1 MYLLEEQRQ
10 KALQMKLYQNRESLA
25 SNLHVHFRICA
36 STEVHTRQGLT
47 VAGALKGEYLAN
59 TSWQDN

>member
-25 SNLHVHFRICA
+25 SNLHVHFRTYVRA
-36 STEVHTRQGLT
+36 EVHTRQSLT
-47 VAGALKGEYLAN
+47 VAGALKGEHLAN
-59 TSWQDN
+59 TS